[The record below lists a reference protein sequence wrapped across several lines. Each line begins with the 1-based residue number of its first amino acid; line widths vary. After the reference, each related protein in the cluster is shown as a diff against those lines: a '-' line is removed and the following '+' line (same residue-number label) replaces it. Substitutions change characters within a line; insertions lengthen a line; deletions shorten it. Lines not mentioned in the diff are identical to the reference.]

1 MTNFRQT
8 SSRVLH
14 GPFVGKTKA
23 ELQALL
29 VTAQNELSEG
39 GDTITSA
46 SVNGQS
52 FSTGGQGPS
61 VLGRIRMITAAL
73 AQVDPD
79 FIAPHQTM
87 NVRFGGGC

>member
-1 MTNFRQT
+1 MTNYRPT

-29 VTAQNELSEG
+29 ATAQTELGEG
-39 GDTITSA
+39 GDSITSA

-52 FSTGGQGPS
+52 FSTGGNGPS
-61 VLGRIRMITAAL
+61 VLGRIRMIRAAL

-79 FIAPHQTM
+79 FIAPQSAI